1 MRLKVLVVSLDTA
14 NERRTRFSAAV
25 PADTLDWEFFDA
37 HRSLAPGLHYDEAE
51 AVRRKGRPLKPG
63 ELGCY
68 SSHYA
73 IWQRLIESDD
83 DGYIVL
89 EDDVVPDWQ
98 FLTALARQP
107 LDERGISYL
116 RLYYKFPAR
125 YIVRERNFVRRSTSI
140 VELLDMAFGTQGYLI
155 TKPAA
160 ARFVDTFRNV
170 VRPIDDQ
177 LDRHWDHGVPNL
189 SVFPFPLF
197 ETMQESDIG
206 DERFADMAPRTLARR
221 LDMWRDRIVK
231 RLAIARRRRNGWPLR
246 R

>member
-1 MRLKVLVVSLDTA
+1 MKTKVLVVSLETA
-14 NERRTRFSAAV
+14 SERRERFSAAA
-25 PADTLDWEFFDA
+25 PADALDWEFFDA
-37 HRSLAPGLHYDEAE
+37 HRGLSPDLHYDEAE
-51 AVRRKGRPLKPG
+51 AIRRKGRPLKPG

-73 IWQRLIESDD
+73 IWQRLLESDD
-83 DGYIVL
+83 EAYIVL
-89 EDDVVPDWQ
+89 EDDVVPDWR
-98 FLTALARQP
+98 FLSALSRQS
-107 LDERGISYL
+107 LAERGIRYL

-140 VELLDMAFGTQGYLI
+140 VELLDLAFGTQGYVI

-160 ARFVDTFRNV
+160 AIFVETFRNV

-197 ETMQESDIG
+197 EMMLESDIG
-206 DERFADMAPRTLARR
+206 DDRFAAQPPRTLGRR
-221 LDMWRDRIVK
+221 VDMWRDRIGK
-231 RLAIARRRRNGWPLR
+231 RLAVARRRRSSTSSG
-246 R
+246 